1 MQRSL
6 AGASWPFTPF
16 QVDATYS
23 RAQGGH
29 LASIGSKNVHNFL
42 AELET
47 KVFVFLSSGLFVCHL
62 VEFYRLFLFPQLLKL
77 LKGRQL
83 SQVWVGGNDADTEGD
98 WR

>member
-47 KVFVFLSSGLFVCHL
+47 KVFIFYRPVCLSSCGILSAFSVSPA
-62 VEFYRLFLFPQLLKL
+62 FKII
-77 LKGRQL
+77 KRQTTFTG
-83 SQVWVGGNDADTEGD
+83 VGG
-98 WR
+98 R